1 MRLRILAPALSLVTL
16 TAPPALAQNA
26 EADRLDPVAAVRA
39 FLTDAELLGAD
50 SATVGSVT
58 AEEDTVVAA
67 DVSMRWQTSFED
79 GDDTVILTAAATMD
93 RLEVTGL
100 STTDTGY
107 GADEVV
113 IPEANLLVSVE
124 GADEPLSYDFTIT
137 DYRLVDGRWRP
148 FPDIEADP
156 SRPVSRFAPLVDWS
170 IYQSYALNE
179 IGSIN
184 GVVVSGDGRQE
195 INYGAFRVG
204 PVVNGALESFEFG
217 PFEAN
222 PEMEVPSDDGGT
234 EMVEATMRYGAS
246 VGEGL
251 DLKPL
256 AKLLTGNGAA
266 DGPQTIIGSTRL
278 GRFDMEAD
286 DVFSMSIGEN
296 RIEDLTVDASGTPLM
311 TRLDPI
317 VSSVLDNGE
326 PSPDA
331 MLPLL
336 LDVYAAFGVGH
347 YGFTDVVMEGPDFA
361 ARMGEFFVEGLSA
374 AGLDLFA
381 VRDVEVTTAGG
392 SGTLGAFEVA
402 GMVFPEREDFLSA
415 SMSGAM
421 GMQPDMRSVL
431 DAVPYLGRIT
441 VSGLQATT
449 PMTGTVSLDLL
460 ETRLDEFIDP
470 IPTSVSLSINGLSVP
485 LAVVPDQRT
494 VMTMRA
500 LGADPMTADANIGV
514 AWDEATQDVT
524 LDIDMAVGN
533 VGALAAEA
541 EVGGIPRVVL
551 ENPERAQEALATAS
565 LGGMTMTFRDEG
577 VTDFLLGMMAEQTG
591 LTRTQ
596 FAQGIVQQIQMQG
609 QMLPGGAAVVQDVTQ
624 AVAKFLAD
632 PQSMRIS
639 IAPAAPVP
647 VAQIMGAAMTAPQ
660 ALPDL
665 LNFSIAAN
673 Q

>member
-1 MRLRILAPALSLVTL
+1 
-16 TAPPALAQNA
+16 
-26 EADRLDPVAAVRA
+26 
-39 FLTDAELLGAD
+39 
-50 SATVGSVT
+50 
-58 AEEDTVVAA
+58 
-67 DVSMRWQTSFED
+67 
-79 GDDTVILTAAATMD
+79 
-93 RLEVTGL
+93 
-100 STTDTGY
+100 
-107 GADEVV
+107 
-113 IPEANLLVSVE
+113 
-124 GADEPLSYDFTIT
+124 
-137 DYRLVDGRWRP
+137 
-148 FPDIEADP
+148 
-156 SRPVSRFAPLVDWS
+156 
-170 IYQSYALNE
+170 
-179 IGSIN
+179 
-184 GVVVSGDGRQE
+184 
-195 INYGAFRVG
+195 
-204 PVVNGALESFEFG
+204 
-217 PFEAN
+217 
-222 PEMEVPSDDGGT
+222 
-234 EMVEATMRYGAS
+234 
-246 VGEGL
+246 
-251 DLKPL
+251 
-256 AKLLTGNGAA
+256 
-266 DGPQTIIGSTRL
+266 
-278 GRFDMEAD
+278 
-286 DVFSMSIGEN
+286 
-296 RIEDLTVDASGTPLM
+296 
-311 TRLDPI
+311 
-317 VSSVLDNGE
+317 
-326 PSPDA
+326 
-331 MLPLL
+331 
-336 LDVYAAFGVGH
+336 
-347 YGFTDVVMEGPDFA
+347 
-361 ARMGEFFVEGLSA
+361 
-374 AGLDLFA
+374 
-381 VRDVEVTTAGG
+381 
-392 SGTLGAFEVA
+392 
-402 GMVFPEREDFLSA
+402 
-415 SMSGAM
+415 MSGAM